1 MRPLTI
7 IVNLKHYEKSSGAR
21 AGDFLKLFRNLS
33 VPDGCEVN
41 FALNPIDIRITADFP
56 QLTFISQHVDP
67 VSYGAHT
74 GHISME
80 SLKGLG
86 IKGSIINHSER
97 RLNPDTIR
105 DTVLR
110 AKEIDFQI
118 TVCCES
124 PEEVRQ
130 FSSLEPYSIAYEPPE
145 LIGGNVSVT
154 TSRPEIIK
162 ETAEI
167 CHSKSVKLL
176 VGAGIKNRSDVS
188 KSIELGADGVLL
200 ASGVVLSNNPLD
212 TLNSLIVNL

>member
-1 MRPLTI
+1 MKPSTV
-7 IVNLKHYEKSSGAR
+7 IVNLKHYANSSGPNAET
-21 AGDFLKLFRNLS
+21 FLNSLKTLS
-33 VPDGCEVN
+33 VPAGCNVI
-41 FALNPIDIRITADFP
+41 FALNPIDLRIARDYP
-56 QLTFISQHVDP
+56 ELTFISQHVDA

-74 GHISME
+74 GHFSME

-86 IKGSIINHSER
+86 INGSIINHSER
-97 RLNPDTIR
+97 RLDPDTVRNAIVR
-105 DTVLR
+105 SKGL
-110 AKEIDFQI
+110 DFRI

-124 PEEVRQ
+124 LEEVKR

-162 ETAEI
+162 EAAEI
-167 CHSKSVKLL
+167 CHNEYVKLL
-176 VGAGIKNRSDVS
+176 VGAGIKNRNDVT

-200 ASGVVLSNNPLD
+200 ASGVVLSNSPLD